1 MLFRFFCFLKNIKKK
16 TRKELLDRSY
26 IISEARPFFADLAAR
41 VPSHNELPSYEDLS
55 RERSS

>member
-1 MLFRFFCFLKNIKKK
+1 MKNIKKK